1 MNSPK
6 LAALSPGVGDL
17 DPKPLSK
24 DFILLADRLEQVC
37 RARRGENI
45 VGKVGVKAWAAQR
58 GVKVPRRGVDLGA
71 AGRGLDPPKGDKIS
85 TKASPL
91 FEINPHPGF
100 MPRLG
105 FASSGLDPPNGDKIS
120 AKACHPSES
129 TLRSLLQQH
138 RQDPGG
144 TNPKFSRFEP
154 SKPGIGDL
162 LEVTTSRQP
171 GGVTLVEER
180 EVPCIKAIRVGPGSA
195 QAQDNPD
202 RRSEASSSSQQRAE
216 DSGLQQPWASARGTR
231 ASTGP
236 QHPQRDRRDRFWEL
250 VDPVRS
256 GYPHQPRLN
265 KTSANVITPGV
276 EEILQGLIEPLGV
289 VYTVDPKEV
298 KARLSLWKAAAQKEL
313 NSLQSLGAII
323 RHRGRDAQRYLQQT
337 GVTPIPA
344 KVVWTAKPPDP
355 GSATLYKR
363 KARIVA
369 CGNHEPESGEELFA
383 AGSSA
388 EVLRAVLTEAGSK
401 GWPAAGSDISTIPP
415 GHFHAL
421 KPPSILETLELVEP
435 GEIWEVQRA
444 VYGYREAP
452 RYWSEH
458 RNATLKSLRFQDE
471 QGRWMGLK
479 QGSLESNLWTIHQV
493 REGVEPESSS
503 PEDFDPAI
511 QGYLLVYVDDLLFL
525 GPVGVTE
532 FLHQKI
538 SSIWECSKLKFAHN
552 RLDDEPLRFLGIE
565 IKTCEGGFLLTQEAY
580 ISELLRAHE
589 VNPSK
594 RSKVPAPKEW
604 LQADNEEGDA
614 DHAPDVATVRAAQRH
629 AGELLWLA
637 QRARPDLQYT
647 VAIVRC

>member
-1 MNSPK
+1 M
-6 LAALSPGVGDL
+6 
-17 DPKPLSK
+17 
-24 DFILLADRLEQVC
+24 EQVC

-58 GVKVPRRGVDLGA
+58 GVKVPRRGVDLGV
-71 AGRGLDPPKGDKIS
+71 AGSGSDPPKGDKIS

-100 MPRLG
+100 MPRIG
-105 FASSGLDPPNGDKIS
+105 FASSGLDPPKGDKIS

-138 RQDPGG
+138 RQDLGD
-144 TNPKFSRFEP
+144 TNPKFSRFGS

-171 GGVTLVEER
+171 GGVNLVEER
-180 EVPCIKAIRVGPGSA
+180 EVPCIKAIGVGPGSA
-195 QAQDNPD
+195 QAQDNPE

-231 ASTGP
+231 ASIGT
-236 QHPQRDRRDRFWEL
+236 QHPQRDRRNRFWEL

-298 KARLSLWKAAAQKEL
+298 RARLSLWKAAAQKEL

-388 EVLRAVLTEAGSK
+388 EVLRAVLTEAASK
-401 GWPAAGSDISTIPP
+401 GWPAAGSDISTAFLRAPIPP

-471 QGRWMGLK
+471 QGRWMGLT

-503 PEDFDPAI
+503 PEDFDPVI

-629 AGELLWLA
+629 VGELLWLA